1 MYVNA
6 PSEDH
11 SERYGAYV
19 SIRKL
24 YFVPQGTAGTFS
36 ALDYG
41 GNNST
46 SFFARYTRGPRE
58 QILHPP
64 RG

>member
-11 SERYGAYV
+11 FERYGVYV

-36 ALDYG
+36 GLDYG

-46 SFFARYTRGPRE
+46 SFFADSWST
-58 QILHPP
+58 
-64 RG
+64 

>member
-6 PSEDH
+6 SSENH
-11 SERYGAYV
+11 SECYGVYV
-19 SIRKL
+19 FIRKL

-46 SFFARYTRGPRE
+46 SFFARDSRST
-58 QILHPP
+58 
-64 RG
+64 